1 MALVHPRSLERWQE
15 WQRSRR
21 RVREAVRAVGSAV
34 RSARPG
40 ATPPPPP
47 RYIRHSREGDA
58 PGRVL
63 IALDS
68 AAAGARAA
76 LLTALPYLHAGID
89 VLAPAE
95 LDLPELTGPGWQR
108 QTTTAPVDLLDG
120 AATDSVITL
129 GWHHE
134 IGGLVHDWAL
144 EADIPA
150 AVVQHEALTPFAPP
164 LPPHSTLLAWTE
176 ADGEFRR
183 AGREDIEV
191 RVVGSQLLWQSA
203 HEGTGGTERTGGTE
217 GAGGQGDDDT
227 TGGQDVTAQRPVFLE
242 QPTTPGRPSRL
253 AVAAAHSFCRDTQA
267 LYRPEPAERGPLAG
281 GARAVLRR
289 RGVEFADPAV
299 PLFDP
304 PRPVVGILAP
314 ELLEAAAR
322 GVPTWVY
329 GPRMPTWVYEVW
341 HRYGLRRWGGPP
353 SPVPVPTADEPS
365 RLIAQILDGNE

>member
-15 WQRSRR
+15 WQRSRH
-21 RVREAVRAVGSAV
+21 RVRGAVRAVGSAV

-40 ATPPPPP
+40 ATPPQRPQ
-47 RYIRHSREGDA
+47 YIRHSREGETS
-58 PGRVL
+58 GRVL

-68 AAAGARAA
+68 DSAGARAA

-95 LDLPELTGPGWQR
+95 LDLPELTGPSWR
-108 QTTTAPVDLLDG
+108 RETTTTPAQLLDST
-120 AATDSVITL
+120 ATDSVITM

-134 IGGLVHDWAL
+134 IGGLVHEWAL
-144 EADIPA
+144 DADLPA

-191 RVVGSQLLWQSA
+191 RVVGSQLLWQAA
-203 HEGTGGTERTGGTE
+203 HEGTGGQESTGAQEGGGLGITGG
-217 GAGGQGDDDT
+217 GDI
-227 TGGQDVTAQRPVFLE
+227 AEQRPVFLE
-242 QPTTPGRPSRL
+242 QPETPGLPSRF

-267 LYRPEPAERGPLAG
+267 LYRPESAERGPLTG
-281 GARAVLRR
+281 GVRAVLRR
-289 RGVEFADPAV
+289 RGVEFEDPAI

-304 PRPVVGILAP
+304 PRPIVGILAP

-329 GPRMPTWVYEVW
+329 GPRMPTWVYEFW
-341 HRYGLRRWGGPP
+341 HRYGLRHWGGPS
-353 SPVPVPTADEPS
+353 SPVPVPSADEPS
-365 RLIAQILDGNE
+365 RLIAQILGGNE

>member
-15 WQRSRR
+15 RQRSRR
-21 RVREAVRAVGSAV
+21 RVRGAVRAVGGAV

-40 ATPPPPP
+40 ATPPQPPQ
-47 RYIRHSREGDA
+47 YIRHSREGDA

-68 AAAGARAA
+68 DSAGARAA

-89 VLAPAE
+89 VLAPAGR
-95 LDLPELTGPGWQR
+95 DLPELTGPGWQR
-108 QTTTAPVDLLDG
+108 RTTTAPAELLD
-120 AATDSVITL
+120 ADATDSVITL
-129 GWHHE
+129 GWHRE
-134 IGGLVHDWAL
+134 LGGLAHEWAL
-144 EADIPA
+144 DADIPA

-191 RVVGSQLLWQSA
+191 RVVGSQLLWQAA
-203 HEGTGGTERTGGTE
+203 HE
-217 GAGGQGDDDT
+217 GAGGKGDA
-227 TGGQDVTAQRPVFLE
+227 GGNETAGRQDVTEQRPVFLE
-242 QPTTPGRPSRL
+242 QPETPGLPSRF
-253 AVAAAHSFCRDTQA
+253 AVSAAHAFCRDARA
-267 LYRPEPAERGPLAG
+267 LYRPEPTGRGPLAG
-281 GARAVLRR
+281 GARTLLRR
-289 RGVEFADPAV
+289 RGVEFEDPAV
-299 PLFDP
+299 SLFEP